1 MSLVKRNSYGL
12 EKSTKSD
19 LGTGA
24 LVVGAGGIGLTAL
37 AALIP
42 FVGVFG
48 VCVLLVISGILLK
61 L

>member
-24 LVVGAGGIGLTAL
+24 LVVGGGGLGLVAL
-37 AALIP
+37 AGLIP

-48 VCVLLVISGILLK
+48 LCVLLVLAGIALK